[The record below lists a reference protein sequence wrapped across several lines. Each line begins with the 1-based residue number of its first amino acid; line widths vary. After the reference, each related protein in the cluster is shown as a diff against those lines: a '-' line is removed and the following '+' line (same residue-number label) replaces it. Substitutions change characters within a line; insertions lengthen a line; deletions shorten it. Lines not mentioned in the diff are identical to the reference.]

1 MDLQPTYQQQFS
13 SFWSEAFPNKQC
25 PPLPKKVEDINL
37 MEQIALRE
45 KDPILYQN
53 LFRDDYNKLPC
64 DTANR
69 LRNGNLWIE
78 DIEVLDKHGWTA
90 KASELKAQV
99 AEAEKQILE
108 KKIAEAKARN
118 DERDKILEAY
128 KNLDPMAKLAM
139 NPPSAQAVEQARREW
154 NITGE
159 PTF

>member
-1 MDLQPTYQQQFS
+1 MDLQATYQQQFS
-13 SFWSEAFPNKQC
+13 SFWNEAFPNKQC

-108 KKIAEAKARN
+108 KKIAEAQARN
-118 DERDKILEAY
+118 AERDKKLEAY

-139 NPPSAQAVEQARREW
+139 NQPSPQAVEQARREW
-154 NITGE
+154 GITGE

>member
-1 MDLQPTYQQQFS
+1 M
-13 SFWSEAFPNKQC
+13 
-25 PPLPKKVEDINL
+25 
-37 MEQIALRE
+37 
-45 KDPILYQN
+45 
-53 LFRDDYNKLPC
+53 
-64 DTANR
+64 
-69 LRNGNLWIE
+69 RNGNLWIE
-78 DIEVLDKHGWTA
+78 DIAILDKHGWTA

-118 DERDKILEAY
+118 DERDKKLEAY